1 MSNEKLLTDLYA
13 VRLHKLEKVV
23 EKISKKLIVMDGIDC
38 GYKYACMDVL
48 SFIQNENSDLT
59 DRAEEL

>member
-1 MSNEKLLTDLYA
+1 MSDKKLFELEKL
-13 VRLHKLEKVV
+13 V
-23 EKISKKLIVMDGIDC
+23 EKISENIIVMDGIDC

-48 SFIQNENSDLT
+48 SFIQNRNSDLT

>member
-1 MSNEKLLTDLYA
+1 MRDEKIIE
-13 VRLHKLEKVV
+13 LEKVV

-48 SFIQNENSDLT
+48 SFILNENSDLI
-59 DRAEEL
+59 DFAEQL

>member
-1 MSNEKLLTDLYA
+1 MSDKKLFELEKL
-13 VRLHKLEKVV
+13 V

-48 SFIQNENSDLT
+48 SFIQNRNSDLT